1 MFTTSVGRW
10 SELYELWCPIST
22 HCSYLE
28 CAVACAK
35 DTELHPLEL
44 VKVLCAGVCW
54 SFSFFFFF
62 FVGALPQFGW
72 SHTLS
77 NWSARRR
84 DIIVG
89 RTIKEENIMGNNWS
103 RRRDIIGQDLLL
115 DPAWPILLG
124 WIGQLNFIWFGK
136 ISYLCWHK
144 GCPLICSSFLRDAE
158 SIYNML
164 SDQLDYL
171 LVCYILHW
179 NNLSRFCEIIC
190 NNNHKAMS
198 LW

>member
-1 MFTTSVGRW
+1 MSDF
-10 SELYELWCPIST
+10 Y
-22 HCSYLE
+22 
-28 CAVACAK
+28 
-35 DTELHPLEL
+35 PLQL
-44 VKVLCAGVCW
+44 PGVC
-54 SFSFFFFF
+54 SRMRQRYGVASTRIGQSPMCRSLLEFFFF

-179 NNLSRFCEIIC
+179 NNLSRFCEIIS